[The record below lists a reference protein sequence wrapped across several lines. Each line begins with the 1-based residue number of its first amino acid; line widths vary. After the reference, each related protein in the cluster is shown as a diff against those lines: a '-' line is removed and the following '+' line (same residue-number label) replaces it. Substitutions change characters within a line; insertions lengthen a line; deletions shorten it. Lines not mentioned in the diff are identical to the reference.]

1 MKEAYESLVLAHA
14 LKVVSPNSQGDYLQ
28 FNGQSLGKDR
38 EQITLALATEFN
50 FQELYGELKESIE
63 AFEHDLIYQNLH
75 ELATSA
81 KNLTRYERK
90 LLDNLLSTYNP
101 LN

>member
-1 MKEAYESLVLAHA
+1 MPKPTILFA
-14 LKVVSPNSQGDYLQ
+14 LDPHSAAFCSAIQRQFQKLDSPQCC
-28 FNGQSLGKDR
+28 
-38 EQITLALATEFN
+38 
-50 FQELYGELKESIE
+50 
-63 AFEHDLIYQNLH
+63 LIQTYQNLH

-90 LLDNLLSTYNP
+90 LLDNLLSSYNP